1 MFSITFTHLTELLA
15 LGGRRSEALPFVRV
29 NRAAV
34 ALLRRERAQ
43 TSIIRNMFDVKATS
57 DDDTCMH
64 AMDHAHGD
72 PQQTSRRRLG
82 PLRHR
87 SVPASPSHVCRRSD
101 AETRL
106 DDSWRPLKEGRL
118 RGYGQAW
125 ATRAK
130 REALAHESA
139 HTTRSHA
146 SRHRHENEGAWEGAR
161 ESSAHA
167 RKARGRRGS
176 ISYRLGGINDACP
189 AAQLRLH
196 GRRRS

>member
-1 MFSITFTHLTELLA
+1 MGPSPPGEFGGPRARPCPCRSLIAPLGCSAVARLRRWFRGLIAAEGPVGGGSWSISSVYMFSITFTHLTELLA
-15 LGGRRSEALPFVRV
+15 LGGRRSEREALPFVRV
-29 NRAAV
+29 NVRLV
-34 ALLRRERAQ
+34 ARVRRERAQ

-118 RGYGQAW
+118 RGYG
-125 ATRAK
+125 
-130 REALAHESA
+130 
-139 HTTRSHA
+139 
-146 SRHRHENEGAWEGAR
+146 
-161 ESSAHA
+161 
-167 RKARGRRGS
+167 
-176 ISYRLGGINDACP
+176 
-189 AAQLRLH
+189 
-196 GRRRS
+196 

>member
-1 MFSITFTHLTELLA
+1 MGA
-15 LGGRRSEALPFVRV
+15 VRRRCRSRFVRVV

-34 ALLRRERAQ
+34 ARLRRERAQ

-125 ATRAK
+125 VTRAK

-146 SRHRHENEGAWEGAR
+146 SRHRHENEGAWVGAR
-161 ESSAHA
+161 ESSA
-167 RKARGRRGS
+167 
-176 ISYRLGGINDACP
+176 YE
-189 AAQLRLH
+189 
-196 GRRRS
+196 RRRAGGAAAYPTDSVASTTHALQPSCVSTAAGGPEGGAECK